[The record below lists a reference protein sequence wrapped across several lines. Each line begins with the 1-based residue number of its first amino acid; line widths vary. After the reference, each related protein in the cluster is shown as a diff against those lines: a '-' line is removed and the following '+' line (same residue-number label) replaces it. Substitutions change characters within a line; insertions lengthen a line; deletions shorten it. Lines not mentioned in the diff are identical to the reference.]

1 NPPVTSSD
9 YGPPQIDSSSGGF
22 RSVEVYE
29 DNSAS
34 SRGSQAISVDLIE
47 PVDLYSK
54 VDRSVKYGFLFI
66 GFTFLAYFLF
76 DIVGGARVA
85 SAEYLLTGAGLVL
98 FFVLLLA
105 FAEVIGFTFAYIVAS
120 AATIGLLASYS
131 AAVLGSRKRAMF
143 MGALLIGL
151 YALLFVLLNLEG
163 LSLLIGSV
171 MLFIA
176 LAGVMYVTRNIDWS
190 SVGRSSKVTEPA
202 IEA

>member
-1 NPPVTSSD
+1 VSTDD
-9 YGPPQIDSSSGGF
+9 YGPPQIDASKNGFGPVESYPREAASSG
-22 RSVEVYE
+22 E
-29 DNSAS
+29 
-34 SRGSQAISVDLIE
+34 SRVISVDLIE

-85 SAEYLLTGAGLVL
+85 AAEYLLTGAGLVL
-98 FFVLLLA
+98 FFILLLA
-105 FAEVIGFTFAYIVAS
+105 FAEVVGFTFAYIAAS
-120 AATIGLLASYS
+120 AATIGLLAAYS

-143 MGALLIGL
+143 MGALLVGL

-171 MLFIA
+171 MLFLA
-176 LAGVMYVTRNIDWS
+176 LAGVMYATRNIDWS
-190 SVGRSSKVTEPA
+190 SVGRAGKV
-202 IEA
+202 EAQTSA